1 MIRDVDPFLRI
12 GASQYPSQRRD
23 APGVRYA
30 EDIATSVQGQQGA
43 TSGPHAERLTAK
55 CSRSLRRRRRR
66 ALEECREMPASA
78 RVPNMATLLG
88 IVLVWSIA
96 STAVGAHESWIN
108 RGGYRN
114 SAGEWCCGDNDCE
127 SPGQIAV
134 TGKVGSSAAR
144 NSSRSTRP
152 RQVRTG
158 RSGSAAG
165 PITHAVVYSD
175 RHPARSA
182 TALRQDQTNFSKI
195 S

>member
-1 MIRDVDPFLRI
+1 
-12 GASQYPSQRRD
+12 
-23 APGVRYA
+23 
-30 EDIATSVQGQQGA
+30 
-43 TSGPHAERLTAK
+43 
-55 CSRSLRRRRRR
+55 
-66 ALEECREMPASA
+66 MPASA

-114 SAGEWCCGDNDCE
+114 SAGEWCCGDNDCG

-165 PITHAVVYSD
+165 PITHAVVFSG
-175 RHPARSA
+175 RHPARSRDGLA
-182 TALRQDQTNFSKI
+182 ARSDKFQQDFISRPSRAETSKVPRGQRAVPEDRGKDPRDLVCAILPAGVAASNAPQTRPGAFRAQSRCI
-195 S
+195 RRDYRPGLFTRR

>member
-1 MIRDVDPFLRI
+1 VIRDVDPFLRI

-23 APGVRYA
+23 APRVRYT

-43 TSGPHAERLTAK
+43 TSGPHAKRLRAK
-55 CSRSLRRRRRR
+55 CSRSLRRRRWR
-66 ALEECREMPASA
+66 ALEESREMPASA
-78 RVPNMATLLG
+78 RVPNMSALLG
-88 IVLVWSIA
+88 IALVWSIA
-96 STAVGAHESWIN
+96 STAVGARESWIN

-114 SAGEWCCGDNDCE
+114 SAGEWCCGDNDCVR
-127 SPGQIAV
+127 SRLPGR
-134 TGKVGSSAAR
+134 VGSSAAR

-152 RQVRTG
+152 RQVRTE
-158 RSGSAAG
+158 RTGSAAG

-182 TALRQDQTNFSKI
+182 TASRQDQTNFSKI